1 MVSITANAFSVG
13 NTIGTAFSVLFR
25 NIVPFGILCLLVTA
39 PSFLFWMLPGM
50 GVSENYGVT
59 DGGLSYSW
67 NAVGGGVFA
76 YLLQAVLGQL
86 GTAALTYG
94 TFQDLRGQRASLDEC
109 VRRGVWLILPV
120 LGVAILATLAMFA
133 GMLLL
138 VIPGLIV
145 ATMLWV
151 AIPVAV
157 VERPGIVASLN
168 RSAVLTKGHRWRI
181 LGILVLLGVISWA
194 LGWFVGIVLPLSGT
208 YTLAAFGN
216 WVVQAFTT
224 ALGAVI
230 AAVSYHAL
238 RVSKEGG
245 DINDI
250 AAVFD

>member
-1 MVSITANAFSVG
+1 MVSVTANTFSVG
-13 NTIGTAFSVLFR
+13 NAIGTAFSVLFR

-39 PSFLFWMLPGM
+39 PSFLFWLLPGI

-59 DGGLSYSW
+59 DSGISYRW
-67 NAVGGGVFA
+67 NAVGGGGFA
-76 YLLQAVLGQL
+76 YLLQLVLGQL

-94 TFQDLRGQRASLDEC
+94 TFQDLRGRQASLDEC
-109 VRRGVWLILPV
+109 VRRGIALILPV
-120 LGVAILATLAMFA
+120 IGVAIVMTIIISV
-133 GMLLL
+133 GTLLL
-138 VIPGLIV
+138 VVPGLIF

-157 VERPGIVASLN
+157 VERPGVIASLK
-168 RSAVLTKGHRWRI
+168 RSATLTKGHRWQI
-181 LGILVLLGVISWA
+181 FGILILLVLISVA
-194 LGWFVGIVLPLSGT
+194 LGWLVGFVLPLSGT
-208 YTLAAFGN
+208 VTIAAFGN

>member
-1 MVSITANAFSVG
+1 MVSIAANSFSVG
-13 NTIGTAFSVLFR
+13 SAIGTGFSVLFR

-39 PSFLFWMLPGM
+39 PSFLFWMLGIGAAENYDVTDS
-50 GVSENYGVT
+50 GVSYR
-59 DGGLSYSW
+59 W
-67 NAVGGGVFA
+67 NAVGAGFFA
-76 YLLQAVLGQL
+76 YLLQLVLSQL

-109 VRRGVWLILPV
+109 VRRGIALILPV
-120 LGVAILATLAMFA
+120 IGVAIVMTLVIFV
-133 GMLLL
+133 GFILL
-138 VIPGLIV
+138 VIPGLIF

-157 VERPGIVASLN
+157 VERPGVIASLK
-168 RSAVLTKGHRWRI
+168 RSATLTKGHRWRI
-181 LGILVLLGVISWA
+181 LGILVLLGLISAA
-194 LGWFVGIVLPLSGT
+194 LGALVGFVLPLSSIFT
-208 YTLAAFGN
+208 IAAIGN

-230 AAVSYHAL
+230 AAVSYHGL